1 MTTRTAILITDST
14 GRFVAERLD
23 RGHWL
28 VRGSTKIYGEQ
39 YTTRAAALAALAAMA
54 ARNPLESKGAKL
66 LRISRGIAASRDAA
80 GIKVAG

>member
-28 VRGSTKIYGEQ
+28 VRGVAKMYGEQ
-39 YTTRAAALAALAAMA
+39 YTSRAAAIAALAAMA
-54 ARNPLESKGAKL
+54 ARTPISKGAMM
-66 LRISRGIAASRDAA
+66 LRISRDIAASRDAA

>member
-39 YTTRAAALAALAAMA
+39 YTSRAAAIAALAAMA
-54 ARNPLESKGAKL
+54 ARTPISKGAMM
-66 LRISRGIAASRDAA
+66 LRISRDIAASRDAA